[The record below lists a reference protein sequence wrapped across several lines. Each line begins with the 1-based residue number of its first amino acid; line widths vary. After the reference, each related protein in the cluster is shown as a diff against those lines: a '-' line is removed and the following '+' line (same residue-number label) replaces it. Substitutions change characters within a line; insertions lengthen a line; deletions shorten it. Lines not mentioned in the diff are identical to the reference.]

1 MASPSCKWQ
10 ECQTLS
16 QTPWAPSLTP
26 SLGTQAHEVQL
37 LEHQAPPPTSN
48 LDPLPLHPEH
58 GSRCIMNRQLSC
70 FFFLGGGC
78 SERWDEALGLEL
90 FPHSGCPT
98 FWVFFG
104 VCRRCFFFLSNYQD
118 KTRTFG
124 AHDAQRRTMIAE
136 VLPSI
141 EELGLTQDCNMGKI
155 RPRKQHLSNIFLAI
169 FLCLIRTATCICYLP
184 CNASTWAIQA
194 DLAGHLNQIQHILDL
209 HPVRLGN
216 ALLHLQHQ
224 GGHNRNN
231 QRWRFC
237 FAQKIEPNICVYI
250 CIYMYICIH
259 KCQTESMVPNH
270 HTMCSQ
276 SQNRSRS
283 WASSPSS
290 QRHGNYTMV

>member
-16 QTPWAPSLTP
+16 QTPSAPSLTP
-26 SLGTQAHEVQL
+26 SLGMQAHEVQL
-37 LEHQAPPPTSN
+37 LEHQAPPPTNN
-48 LDPLPLHPEH
+48 LDLLPLHPEH

-104 VCRRCFFFLSNYQD
+104 VCRRCFFFLSNNQD

-124 AHDAQRRTMIAE
+124 VHDAQRRTMIAE

-155 RPRKQHLSNIFLAI
+155 RPRKQHLSNIFLAL
-169 FLCLIRTATCICYLP
+169 FLCLIRTLHASVICH
-184 CNASTWAIQA
+184 AM
-194 DLAGHLNQIQHILDL
+194 
-209 HPVRLGN
+209 
-216 ALLHLQHQ
+216 LQHEQ
-224 GGHNRNN
+224 SKLTWLGVSIRSNTSLIFTQSDLEMLFFTSNIREGITETTRDGGSALHR
-231 QRWRFC
+231 R
-237 FAQKIEPNICVYI
+237 
-250 CIYMYICIH
+250 
-259 KCQTESMVPNH
+259 
-270 HTMCSQ
+270 
-276 SQNRSRS
+276 
-283 WASSPSS
+283 
-290 QRHGNYTMV
+290 